1 MSTTTV
7 NIFFK
12 AKESSTVVQL
22 PVVPEKVKISQDGN
36 LESVDIVNL
45 GSVAIPRTP
54 SLTELSFSSFF
65 PQTNIGS
72 YVMTKNKFWK
82 PTKYIEYFENVMKEK
97 TPMLVTITGFPAFSM
112 SMLID
117 KFDYEWVGGEN
128 DCEYDLDLIKYE
140 EITISSV
147 PLIERYTKPEA
158 VEATTDTTTSATAAV
173 EKQVTVG
180 CEVTLNGTVHK
191 DSYGSSPG
199 KTFSNYHGKIN
210 FVKTDGRS
218 HPYHV
223 TTLSGG
229 WLGWVV
235 PSAVTVL

>member
-1 MSTTTV
+1 MATETV

-12 AKESSTVVQL
+12 AKESSTVVQI
-22 PVVPEKVKISQDGN
+22 PVVPEKVKLTQDGN
-36 LESVDIVNL
+36 LEEIDIVNL
-45 GSVAIPRTP
+45 GTVAIPRTP
-54 SLTELSFSSFF
+54 SLTEMSFDGIFPTNKELSF
-65 PQTNIGS
+65 I
-72 YVMTKNKFWK
+72 MTKNNFWK
-82 PTKYIEYFENVMKEK
+82 PNKYIEYFEECMKEK
-97 TPMLVTITGFPAFSM
+97 TPLLVTITGMVGFSM

-117 KFDYEWVGGEN
+117 SFDYTWVE
-128 DCEYDLDLIKYE
+128 DYCEYSLDLIKYE
-140 EITISSV
+140 EITVSSA

-158 VEATTDTTTSATAAV
+158 VEATADTSTSATAAV

-191 DSYGSSPG
+191 DSYGSAPG
-199 KTFSNYHGKIN
+199 KTFSNYHGKVN